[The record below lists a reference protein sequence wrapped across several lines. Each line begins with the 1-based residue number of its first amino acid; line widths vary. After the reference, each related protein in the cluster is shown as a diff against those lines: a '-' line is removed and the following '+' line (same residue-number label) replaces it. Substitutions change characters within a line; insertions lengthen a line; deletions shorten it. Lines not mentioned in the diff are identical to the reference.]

1 MYLSFF
7 TVGQQP
13 TQQKLKWQN
22 NILQKVTTIS
32 TKKAPVV
39 RTPASHRYPVA
50 SNGKL
55 LDVAVIGESAQST
68 QVSTQKPQSDSDVK
82 VLGVTKQTQRKV
94 MGKDRGL
101 LECPKC
107 SSRHAS
113 DPRWVYCPK
122 CFVVIHKTCLL
133 ISGCICKYRLTQWT
147 FSFLSSRVRLVYK
160 LSVPQKWGLV
170 IELFYKVL
178 QDCRFLKS
186 EAWCF
191 YFKSQL
197 WLWYCF
203 LYEWLILLLTIQIY
217 NKDFSHKLYFFMFFV
232 ATKMGSH
239 CKETQ
244 NHGKQRCVK
253 MTHF

>member
-55 LDVAVIGESAQST
+55 LDVAVIRESAQST
-68 QVSTQKPQSDSDVK
+68 QVSTQKPQSDSDVE
-82 VLGVTKQTQRKV
+82 VLGVTKQTQHTQKV

-113 DPRWVYCPK
+113 DSRWVYCPK

-160 LSVPQKWGLV
+160 LSVLKSEACLQTVGSSKVRLVYKLLVSQKWGLV
-170 IELFYKVL
+170 IESFYKVL

-197 WLWYCF
+197 
-203 LYEWLILLLTIQIY
+203 
-217 NKDFSHKLYFFMFFV
+217 
-232 ATKMGSH
+232 
-239 CKETQ
+239 
-244 NHGKQRCVK
+244 
-253 MTHF
+253 

>member
-13 TQQKLKWQN
+13 TQQKLKRQN
-22 NILQKVTTIS
+22 NIPQKVTTIS

-39 RTPASHRYPVA
+39 RTPASHQYPVT

-68 QVSTQKPQSDSDVK
+68 QVSTQKPQSDSDVE
-82 VLGVTKQTQRKV
+82 VLGVTKQTQHTRKV

-133 ISGCICKYRLTQWT
+133 ISGCICKYRLTQ
-147 FSFLSSRVRLVYK
+147 
-160 LSVPQKWGLV
+160 
-170 IELFYKVL
+170 
-178 QDCRFLKS
+178 
-186 EAWCF
+186 
-191 YFKSQL
+191 
-197 WLWYCF
+197 
-203 LYEWLILLLTIQIY
+203 
-217 NKDFSHKLYFFMFFV
+217 
-232 ATKMGSH
+232 
-239 CKETQ
+239 
-244 NHGKQRCVK
+244 
-253 MTHF
+253 

>member
-13 TQQKLKWQN
+13 TQQKLKRQN
-22 NILQKVTTIS
+22 NIPQKVTTIS

-68 QVSTQKPQSDSDVK
+68 QVSTQKPQSDSDVE
-82 VLGVTKQTQRKV
+82 VLGVTKQTQHTRKV

-160 LSVPQKWGLV
+160 LSVPQKWGLFTNCRFLKSEACLQTVGSSKWGLV
-170 IELFYKVL
+170 IESFYKVL

-197 WLWYCF
+197 
-203 LYEWLILLLTIQIY
+203 
-217 NKDFSHKLYFFMFFV
+217 
-232 ATKMGSH
+232 
-239 CKETQ
+239 
-244 NHGKQRCVK
+244 
-253 MTHF
+253 

>member
-13 TQQKLKWQN
+13 TEQKLKQQN

-32 TKKAPVV
+32 TKKAQVV
-39 RTPASHRYPVA
+39 RTPASHQYPVA
-50 SNGKL
+50 SNSKL

-82 VLGVTKQTQRKV
+82 VLGVTKQTQHTRKV

-107 SSRHAS
+107 SSRHVS

-133 ISGCICKYRLTQWT
+133 ISGYICKYRLT
-147 FSFLSSRVRLVYK
+147 L
-160 LSVPQKWGLV
+160 
-170 IELFYKVL
+170 
-178 QDCRFLKS
+178 
-186 EAWCF
+186 
-191 YFKSQL
+191 
-197 WLWYCF
+197 
-203 LYEWLILLLTIQIY
+203 
-217 NKDFSHKLYFFMFFV
+217 
-232 ATKMGSH
+232 
-239 CKETQ
+239 
-244 NHGKQRCVK
+244 
-253 MTHF
+253 